1 MDVALGDLVRALV
14 RIMPTG
20 VWGEALQSL
29 LHASRVFAPHVPPAV
44 RAVLDESRR
53 TLMDDL
59 EAGVLTAEEK
69 GAARLREQLS
79 ALFERCPGLAATFQ
93 RVLEEDLVRL
103 LPEARPGPGGRD
115 EPSGGPPVVGIGGIA
130 GGIVP
135 RGDIVTGG
143 GIVQNIN
150 RDQVRDS

>member
-29 LHASRVFAPHVPPAV
+29 LHASRVFAPHVLPAV

-59 EAGVLTAEEK
+59 EAGVPAAEEK
-69 GAARLREQLS
+69 SAARLREQLS
-79 ALFERCPGLAATFQ
+79 ALFERYPGLATTFQ
-93 RVLEEDLVRL
+93 RALEEDLVRL
-103 LPEARPGPGGRD
+103 LPEARPGPGRD
-115 EPSGGPPVVGIGGIA
+115 EPPGIHPAVGIGGIA
-130 GGIVP
+130 GGIVTH
-135 RGDIVTGG
+135 GDIVTGG